1 MKGDDDLYE
10 EKKYAPI
17 SAWGYF
23 GYELLFCLP
32 VAGLVLLIVFSFSN
46 KNINRRNFA
55 RAHFCGLAVA
65 AAIAAAAAILA
76 FSLGAVDNIMRAL
89 SGFFGTVIQKS

>member
-1 MKGDDDLYE
+1 MYE

-32 VAGLVLLIVFSFSN
+32 VAGLILLIVFSFSN
-46 KNINRRNFA
+46 KNVNRRNFA

-65 AAIAAAAAILA
+65 LAIAAIIAVLA
-76 FSLGAVDNIMRAL
+76 FSLGYANGISRYFSAL
-89 SGFFGTVIQKS
+89 FASVIKKI